1 MAGKTNR
8 AGHVTKADVFD
19 DLHFSPA
26 EAASLKIKARILS
39 ALLKRIRQQHYTQ
52 ARLTE
57 VLDDYQ
63 PNISNLLNG
72 KISKMS
78 IEKLLSYA
86 HRLNLNAEIILKFKP
101 GPVRSKKVRVGL
113 MA

>member
-1 MAGKTNR
+1 MTSKAKRRDYVSVR
-8 AGHVTKADVFD
+8 AEVFD
-19 DLHFSPA
+19 DLNFPPA

-39 ALLKRIRQQHYTQ
+39 AVLERIRQEHYTQ
-52 ARLTE
+52 ARLVE

-63 PNISNLLNG
+63 RNISNLLNG

-86 HRLNLNAEIILKFKP
+86 QRMDLDADIILKFRP
-101 GPVRSKKVRVGL
+101 RSVRSKKSGV
-113 MA
+113 A